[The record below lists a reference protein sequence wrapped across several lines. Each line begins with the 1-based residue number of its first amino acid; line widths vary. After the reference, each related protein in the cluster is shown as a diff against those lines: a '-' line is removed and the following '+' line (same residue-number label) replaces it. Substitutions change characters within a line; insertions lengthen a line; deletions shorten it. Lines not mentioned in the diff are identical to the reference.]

1 MNKKLNIGVISC
13 SVMAQLH
20 MKAVIDHPNAELYMI
35 CDINEALLN
44 ETAAKYNIS
53 RKTTDYRQMLA
64 DPAVDAVI
72 IVTPDQTHR
81 EISVAALEAGKHVL
95 CEKPMA
101 LTLDDCKAMI
111 DAAAKAKTKMMVGQI
126 CRYTPGFVAAKN
138 LIERGEIG
146 ELFFV
151 ETEYAHDYAHI
162 DVEWRLDPLRH
173 GFLGGGCH
181 AVDLARWIAG
191 DPEEVFAYANHK
203 MLPNYP
209 TDDCTIAVMKFPNN
223 MLGKVF
229 VSTGCKRSYTMRSVF
244 YGSKGTIITDNT
256 SPYMSVFKEGLGNG
270 DTILQDIKG
279 YDLQTVP
286 VQYPVNISSHNTSGE
301 LLEFLDCIV
310 NDKPIRTTALEGA
323 KTVIA
328 SLAAVKSSKTGMP
341 VRPNYNI

>member
-111 DAAAKAKTKMMVGQI
+111 NAAAKAKTKMMVGQI

-138 LIERGEIG
+138 LIERGESCS
-146 ELFFV
+146 L
-151 ETEYAHDYAHI
+151 
-162 DVEWRLDPLRH
+162 W
-173 GFLGGGCH
+173 
-181 AVDLARWIAG
+181 
-191 DPEEVFAYANHK
+191 K
-203 MLPNYP
+203 PNMH
-209 TDDCTIAVMKFPNN
+209 TI
-223 MLGKVF
+223 
-229 VSTGCKRSYTMRSVF
+229 MR
-244 YGSKGTIITDNT
+244 IL
-256 SPYMSVFKEGLGNG
+256 MSNG
-270 DTILQDIKG
+270 VL
-279 YDLQTVP
+279 
-286 VQYPVNISSHNTSGE
+286 
-301 LLEFLDCIV
+301 
-310 NDKPIRTTALEGA
+310 IRCAT
-323 KTVIA
+323 A
-328 SLAAVKSSKTGMP
+328 SLAAAATQSIWLAGLQAIRKKFSPTQIIKCCPTTRQTTAPS
-341 VRPNYNI
+341 RS

>member
-151 ETEYAHDYAHI
+151 
-162 DVEWRLDPLRH
+162 
-173 GFLGGGCH
+173 
-181 AVDLARWIAG
+181 
-191 DPEEVFAYANHK
+191 
-203 MLPNYP
+203 
-209 TDDCTIAVMKFPNN
+209 
-223 MLGKVF
+223 
-229 VSTGCKRSYTMRSVF
+229 
-244 YGSKGTIITDNT
+244 
-256 SPYMSVFKEGLGNG
+256 
-270 DTILQDIKG
+270 
-279 YDLQTVP
+279 
-286 VQYPVNISSHNTSGE
+286 
-301 LLEFLDCIV
+301 
-310 NDKPIRTTALEGA
+310 
-323 KTVIA
+323 
-328 SLAAVKSSKTGMP
+328 
-341 VRPNYNI
+341 

>member
-13 SVMAQLH
+13 SVMAQVH
-20 MKAVIDHPNAELYMI
+20 MQAILDNPNTELAML
-35 CDINEALLN
+35 CDLN
-44 ETAAKYNIS
+44 ETLLHEAADKFGVE
-53 RKTTDYRQMLA
+53 KTATDYRNVIN
-64 DPAVDAVI
+64 DPEIDAVI

-81 EISVAALEAGKHVL
+81 EITIAALAAGKHVL

-111 DAAAKAKTKMMVGQI
+111 DAAAKSKTKMMVGQI
-126 CRYTPGFVAAKN
+126 CRYTPGFVEAKK
-138 LIERGEIG
+138 LIDRGEIG

-151 ETEYAHDYAHI
+151 ETEYAHDYSKI
-162 DVEWRLDPLRH
+162 DMPWRLDPLRH

-203 MLPNYP
+203 MLPKYP
-209 TDDCTIAVMKFPNN
+209 TDDCTVAVMKFPNGVI
-223 MLGKVF
+223 GKVF
-229 VSTGCKRSYTMRSVF
+229 VSTGCKRNYTMRSIF
-244 YGSKGTIITDNT
+244 YGTKGTIITDNT
-256 SPYMSVFKEGLGNG
+256 SNHMTVFKDGVGNG
-270 DTILQDIKG
+270 ETLFA
-279 YDLQTVP
+279 DLPQSHAIP
-286 VQYPVNISSHNTSGE
+286 IEYPVTVNNHNAAGE
-301 LLEFLDCIV
+301 LDEFVDCIV
-310 NDKPIRTTALEGA
+310 NDRPIRTTAQEGA

>member
-111 DAAAKAKTKMMVGQI
+111 AAAAKAKTKMMVGQI

-223 MLGKVF
+223 VIGKVF

-270 DTILQDIKG
+270 DTILQDIKD

>member
-111 DAAAKAKTKMMVGQI
+111 DAAAKAKP
-126 CRYTPGFVAAKN
+126 R
-138 LIERGEIG
+138 
-146 ELFFV
+146 
-151 ETEYAHDYAHI
+151 
-162 DVEWRLDPLRH
+162 
-173 GFLGGGCH
+173 
-181 AVDLARWIAG
+181 
-191 DPEEVFAYANHK
+191 
-203 MLPNYP
+203 
-209 TDDCTIAVMKFPNN
+209 
-223 MLGKVF
+223 
-229 VSTGCKRSYTMRSVF
+229 
-244 YGSKGTIITDNT
+244 
-256 SPYMSVFKEGLGNG
+256 
-270 DTILQDIKG
+270 
-279 YDLQTVP
+279 
-286 VQYPVNISSHNTSGE
+286 
-301 LLEFLDCIV
+301 
-310 NDKPIRTTALEGA
+310 
-323 KTVIA
+323 
-328 SLAAVKSSKTGMP
+328 
-341 VRPNYNI
+341 